1 MRTSTKNTSTPAS
14 EKSARTGIAVMRRAA
29 LSAALALGA
38 VPALSQTTHP
48 GIRIGDTEVF
58 PESVTST
65 SDGTVYAGSVK
76 GNVYR
81 ASPGESVALPWIRTS
96 DENGILTILG
106 VFADEARGT
115 LWLCSVPNFF
125 GPERSEG
132 VSSLMAFD
140 LESGEQKA
148 VYPFP
153 PPASA
158 CNDIAVGPDGSVFAT
173 DTPNGRIFKLA
184 PGGDALELYG
194 ETAALVGI
202 DGIAFA
208 EDGTLYVNNV
218 RTNEILR
225 VETNRRG
232 EMTGV
237 TKLTVSHELGG
248 PDGFRHI
255 EGNRFLQAEGNIGR
269 IAIVTIEGDTATLE
283 VLSDEFTSTPGATPV
298 GNTAYVIES
307 QIGYLTNPELRGQ
320 QPGPFMLYA
329 VPMP

>member
-1 MRTSTKNTSTPAS
+1 MGRRAERGAGGRNPRLPDRSRVERLRGAATEQRERELKLVSDTIFQRMGVRHDFRARSLRTGARRMRTSTKNTSTPAS

-148 VYPFP
+148 V
-153 PPASA
+153 
-158 CNDIAVGPDGSVFAT
+158 
-173 DTPNGRIFKLA
+173 
-184 PGGDALELYG
+184 
-194 ETAALVGI
+194 
-202 DGIAFA
+202 
-208 EDGTLYVNNV
+208 
-218 RTNEILR
+218 
-225 VETNRRG
+225 
-232 EMTGV
+232 
-237 TKLTVSHELGG
+237 
-248 PDGFRHI
+248 
-255 EGNRFLQAEGNIGR
+255 
-269 IAIVTIEGDTATLE
+269 
-283 VLSDEFTSTPGATPV
+283 
-298 GNTAYVIES
+298 
-307 QIGYLTNPELRGQ
+307 
-320 QPGPFMLYA
+320 
-329 VPMP
+329 